1 MSLVI
6 SAPRPHGRASW
17 HRRSAAPIRIWMGVL
32 LVVILVHRWVPDFR
46 WVMVHLVTLGLI
58 TNSIMVWSQHFTE
71 SLLKN
76 RLPDGARRRQL
87 ARIRMLNVG
96 IVLLIAGL
104 LSTWYWLT
112 VLAAVLIGAA
122 LTWHGTALLGQLRT
136 ALPSR
141 FAVTVKYYVVAAFLL
156 PVGAVLGVVLAAGLS
171 APWHAR
177 VLVAHEAANVLGFV
191 GLTVA
196 GTLLTLW
203 PTILRTR
210 MFGFSSRITAVALP
224 GMTGGVVTTVVG
236 SLLGMQW
243 MTVAGLAAYICGLA
257 AVVVAMA
264 GTAFRRRPADYAGF
278 SVAAGVMWWL
288 ATTAAFAWLVGVH
301 GFETAALR
309 QLTVPF
315 VAGFLVQTL
324 LGAMTYLL
332 PVTMGGGPATVRAAN
347 QVINRA
353 AMFRVVVINLCVLLF
368 SLPPGLLPSWVR
380 AVVSV
385 LGAAAFFAFVPLMI
399 CAVKVSVAG
408 RKAAAAQ
415 QARTGTPVPGPVP
428 PTAAVL
434 PSRHARGA
442 VVGVLTVATAV
453 VVGIALN
460 PAAVGFDLRA
470 QGAGTVQ
477 PTGRTTTVQVSAEEG
492 MRFEPASVEV
502 PVGDELVIELTNND
516 PTNVHDLVLASGAS
530 SGRVAHGQSVTVD
543 VGVIGEPVEGWCSI
557 VGHKTM
563 GMSFDVV
570 AVGSDGAAVD
580 MAPAPVREVAGHTGP
595 HTSTAESAADPAAS
609 VDFDAAPGDPFETRS
624 PVLEPMNGELVNGRR
639 VHRVELDVEE
649 TPQEIAPGVQLQGWT
664 YNGRYMGP
672 TLHGQVGDV
681 FEITLVNDGSM
692 GHSVDFHAGALAPDG
707 PMRTIA
713 PGESLVYRFEAVR
726 SGIWLYHCSTAP
738 MSTHLAAG
746 MFGAVVIDPPG
757 LPAVD
762 REYLLVQ
769 NETYLSPAGDTADEG
784 ANAVVEPGGIAR
796 GVPSLT
802 MFNGHATQYVHDP
815 LTAQTGERVRIWV
828 LAAGPSKAM
837 SFHVVGG
844 QFDTVYKEGAYLLP
858 PGGTGPGG
866 AQALDL
872 APAQGGFVELE
883 FSEPGTYPFVNHSLA
898 EAERGARGLIQVSP

>member
-1 MSLVI
+1 
-6 SAPRPHGRASW
+6 
-17 HRRSAAPIRIWMGVL
+17 MGVL

-87 ARIRMLNVG
+87 ARIRTLNVG

-156 PVGAVLGVVLAAGLS
+156 PVGAVLGAVLAAGLS

-177 VLVAHEAANVLGFV
+177 VLLAHEATNVLGFV

-210 MFGFSSRITAVALP
+210 MVGFSSRITAVALP
-224 GMTGGVVTTVVG
+224 VMTGGIVTTVGG
-236 SLLGMQW
+236 SLLGTVW
-243 MTVAGLAAYICGLA
+243 VTVAGLAAYICGLVA
-257 AVVVAMA
+257 VAVVMA
-264 GTAFRRRPADYAGF
+264 GTACRRRPADYAGF

-288 ATTAAFAWLVGVH
+288 ATTVVITWLVAGH
-301 GFETAALR
+301 GFETAVLR

-315 VAGFLVQTL
+315 VAGFLAQVL

-385 LGAAAFFAFVPLMI
+385 LGAAVFFAFVPLMVS
-399 CAVKVSVAG
+399 AAKVSVAG
-408 RKAAAAQ
+408 RKAAAA
-415 QARTGTPVPGPVP
+415 P
-428 PTAAVL
+428 
-434 PSRHARGA
+434 PSRNRARADTSAPSPAAPGGEVPASRHVRGA
-442 VVGVLTVATAV
+442 VAGVLTVATAV

-460 PAAVGFDLRA
+460 PAAAGFDLRA
-470 QGAGTVQ
+470 QGAGPVQ
-477 PTGRTTTVQVSAEEG
+477 ATGRTTTVEVSAEEG

-530 SGRVAHGQSVTVD
+530 SGRVALGQTVTVD
-543 VGVIGEPVEGWCSI
+543 AGVIGGSVEGWCSI
-557 VGHKTM
+557 VGHKSM
-563 GMSFDVV
+563 GMGFDVI
-570 AVGSDGAAVD
+570 AVD
-580 MAPAPVREVAGHTGP
+580 ADGTAVAAAPAAAQEAPGHPGLHAP
-595 HTSTAESAADPAAS
+595 ASDPAADPAADPDPA
-609 VDFDAAPGDPFETRS
+609 VDFGAAPGDQFDTRS
-624 PVLEPMNGELVNGRR
+624 PVLEPVDGEPESGRR
-639 VHRVELDVEE
+639 VHRVELEVEE
-649 TPQEIAPGVQLQGWT
+649 IPQEIAPGMQLQGWT

-672 TLHGQVGDV
+672 TLHGRVGDV

-757 LPAVD
+757 LPGVD
-762 REYLLVQ
+762 REFLLVQ
-769 NETYLSPAGDTADEG
+769 NETYLSPAGDTADGG
-784 ANAVVEPGGIAR
+784 ANAVVAPERVAQ

-815 LTAQTGERVRIWV
+815 LTARTGERVRIWV
-828 LAAGPSKAM
+828 LAAGPSKGM

-858 PGGTGPGG
+858 PGGTGQGG
-866 AQALDL
+866 AQVLDL

-883 FSEPGTYPFVNHSLA
+883 FSEPGTYSFVNHSLA
-898 EAERGARGLIQVSP
+898 EAERGARGLIRVSP

>member
-1 MSLVI
+1 
-6 SAPRPHGRASW
+6 
-17 HRRSAAPIRIWMGVL
+17 MGVL
-32 LVVILVHRWVPDFR
+32 LVVVLAHRWIPETR
-46 WVMVHLVTLGLI
+46 WLMVHLVTLGLV

-76 RLPDGARRRQL
+76 RLPDDARERQL
-87 ARIRMLNVG
+87 ARVRVLNAG

-104 LSTWYWLT
+104 LSTWYWPT
-112 VLAAVLIGAA
+112 VLAAILIGAA
-122 LTWHGTALLGQLRT
+122 LTWHGTVLLGLLRT

-141 FAVTVKYYVVAAFLL
+141 FAVTVKFYVVAAFLL
-156 PVGAVLGVVLAAGLS
+156 PVGAALGAVLAAGVPD
-171 APWHAR
+171 AWHAR
-177 VLVAHEAANVLGFV
+177 VLLAHEATNVLGFV

-210 MFGFSSRITAVALP
+210 MVELSPRISAAALP
-224 GMTGGVVTTVVG
+224 VMAGGIVATVVG
-236 SLLGMQW
+236 SLFGSVW
-243 MTVAGLAAYICGLA
+243 VAVAGLAVYACGPA
-257 AVVVAMA
+257 AVAVVMVR
-264 GTAFRRRPADYAGF
+264 TAVRRRPADYAGF
-278 SVAAGVMWWL
+278 SVAAGVAWWL
-288 ATTAAFAWLVGVH
+288 ATTVAIVWLVGAR
-301 GFETAALR
+301 GFDTTVLR

-315 VAGFLVQTL
+315 VAGFLAQVL

-332 PVTMGGGPATVRAAN
+332 PVTMGGGPATVRAAH
-347 QVINRA
+347 QAINRA
-353 AMFRVVVINLCVLLF
+353 AMFRVVVVNLCVLLF

-380 AVVSV
+380 AVVSL
-385 LGAAAFFAFVPLMI
+385 LGAAAFFAFVPMMVS
-399 CAVKVSVAG
+399 AARTSVAG

-415 QARTGTPVPGPVP
+415 RARTGMPAPSPVP
-428 PTAAVL
+428 PPEVAPPA
-434 PSRHARGA
+434 RHARGA
-442 VVGVLTVATAV
+442 VAGALVVSLGVI
-453 VVGIALN
+453 VGIALN
-460 PAAVGFDLRA
+460 PAAAGFDLRT
-470 QGAGTVQ
+470 QGAGPV
-477 PTGRTTTVQVSAEEG
+477 PATGRTTTVQVSAEEG

-502 PVGDELVIELTNND
+502 PVGNELVIELTNND
-516 PTNVHDLVLASGAS
+516 PTNVHDLVLASGSS
-530 SGRVAHGQSVTVD
+530 SGRVARGQTVTVD
-543 VGVIGEPVEGWCSI
+543 AGVIGGPVEGWCSI
-557 VGHKTM
+557 VGHRTM
-563 GMSFDVV
+563 GMGFDVI
-570 AVGSDGAAVD
+570 AVGADGTAVD
-580 MAPAPVREVAGHTGP
+580 AAPVAAQEVAGHAGM
-595 HTSTAESAADPAAS
+595 HAAAPDPAAA
-609 VDFDAAPGDPFETRS
+609 VDFDAAPGDRFGTRS
-624 PVLEPMNGELVNGRR
+624 PVLEPADGEVEEGRR

-649 TPQEIAPGVQLQGWT
+649 TTQEIAPGVELQAWT
-664 YNGRYMGP
+664 YNGRYLGP

-681 FEITLVNDGSM
+681 FEITLVNEGSM

-713 PGESLVYRFEAVR
+713 PGESLVYRFEAAR

-769 NETYLSPAGDTADEG
+769 SETYLSPDGDAVDGDAVDG
-784 ANAVVEPGGIAR
+784 AAQAAVDPEKVAR

-815 LTAQTGERVRIWV
+815 LTARTGERVRIWV
-828 LAAGPSKAM
+828 LAAGPSKGM

-844 QFDTVYKEGAYLLP
+844 QFDSVHKEGAHLLP
-858 PGGTGPGG
+858 PGGAGQGG

-898 EAERGARGLIQVSP
+898 EAERGARGLIRVAP